1 LIFRLFKKKQKK
13 KREPTKPNLPP
24 LNVPLDQ
31 TTSLWRVEGD
41 KTRL

>member
-1 LIFRLFKKKQKK
+1 MFRLFKKKPKK

-24 LNVPLDQ
+24 PGVPLDQ

-41 KTRL
+41 ETRL